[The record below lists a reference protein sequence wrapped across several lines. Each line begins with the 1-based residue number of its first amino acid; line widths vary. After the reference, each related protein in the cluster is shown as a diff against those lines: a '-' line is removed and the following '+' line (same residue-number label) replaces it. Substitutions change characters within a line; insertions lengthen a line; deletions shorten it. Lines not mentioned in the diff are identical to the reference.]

1 MLTQIQQNI
10 QDTIKEIVHLERVE
24 EQVKV
29 TKLELKETV
38 AEFEGLGKKLNK
50 ELRDIEKLERLST
63 KAIFYKV
70 LGSKEKQLEKE
81 RQEYLELSLKEEDL
95 SNSID
100 LLEYE
105 LNILEAKISSRTDLN
120 NRLKKLKNE
129 REEEIIKTDPALR
142 MELLAL
148 SNNLEE
154 TYRFKIEVQEA
165 LEAGQLCHNL
175 MQQIVSLLGRVKN
188 WGQWPTHQANQ
199 HGRRRMR
206 RDAID
211 RARNLAYQVKHHL
224 NIFQN
229 ELKDIGK
236 EITFRINPQELTEFS
251 DFFFG
256 NLITDWIMQQQLT
269 RASQSANLLYR
280 HLNNCV
286 LELMAMKEASEK
298 KITNINN
305 RKDEILIR

>member
-29 TKLELKETV
+29 TKQELKETV

-105 LNILEAKISSRTDLN
+105 LNILEAKISSRTELN
-120 NRLKKLKNE
+120 IRLKKLKNE

-280 HLNNCV
+280 HLNNCA
-286 LELMAMKEASEK
+286 LELLAMKEASEK
-298 KITNINN
+298 KITNFNN

>member
-199 HGRRRMR
+199 HGRR
-206 RDAID
+206 
-211 RARNLAYQVKHHL
+211 
-224 NIFQN
+224 
-229 ELKDIGK
+229 
-236 EITFRINPQELTEFS
+236 S
-251 DFFFG
+251 C
-256 NLITDWIMQQQLT
+256 
-269 RASQSANLLYR
+269 LLYTSPSPR
-280 HLNNCV
+280 DRQKSR
-286 LELMAMKEASEK
+286 MPSSA
-298 KITNINN
+298 
-305 RKDEILIR
+305 

>member
-29 TKLELKETV
+29 TKQELKETV

-280 HLNNCV
+280 HLNNCA
-286 LELMAMKEASEK
+286 LELLAMKEASEK
-298 KITNINN
+298 KITNFNN

>member
-29 TKLELKETV
+29 TKQELKETV

-105 LNILEAKISSRTDLN
+105 LNICLIYTSPS
-120 NRLKKLKNE
+120 
-129 REEEIIKTDPALR
+129 P
-142 MELLAL
+142 
-148 SNNLEE
+148 
-154 TYRFKIEVQEA
+154 
-165 LEAGQLCHNL
+165 
-175 MQQIVSLLGRVKN
+175 
-188 WGQWPTHQANQ
+188 
-199 HGRRRMR
+199 
-206 RDAID
+206 RD
-211 RARNLAYQVKHHL
+211 
-224 NIFQN
+224 
-229 ELKDIGK
+229 
-236 EITFRINPQELTEFS
+236 S
-251 DFFFG
+251 
-256 NLITDWIMQQQLT
+256 
-269 RASQSANLLYR
+269 
-280 HLNNCV
+280 
-286 LELMAMKEASEK
+286 
-298 KITNINN
+298 
-305 RKDEILIR
+305 